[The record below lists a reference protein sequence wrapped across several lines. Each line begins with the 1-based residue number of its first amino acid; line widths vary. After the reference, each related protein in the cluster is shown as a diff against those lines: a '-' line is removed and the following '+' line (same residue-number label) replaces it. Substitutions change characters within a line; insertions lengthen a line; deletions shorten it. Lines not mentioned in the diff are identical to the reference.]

1 MRVTRHDA
9 ASEVRLSVV
18 ICTKDRPRELA
29 TCLESIARQRRLPM
43 ELLVVDA
50 SATANEVVVD
60 AFRRA
65 VGRAC
70 AVELIRAQPGLPRQR
85 NIGIRAARGDVM
97 VFFDDDVVLEPEYL
111 EELQRVYERDTA
123 RVIGGVGGAQVPDPT
138 PQESGARRAYA
149 RFFLLPGYGSGRL
162 KRSGHAEYAF
172 SPKAECEVDFL
183 SGCNMSYRREVFAD
197 VMFDE
202 RLTGYAIGE
211 DLQFSYRVSRRWK
224 LLLTPRA
231 RVDHRHAGGGRPRA
245 GRLEEMRVIN
255 RFIFVRDV
263 MAQHGA
269 GWFPY
274 AWAELGT
281 LIQTLRHPGDG
292 RLRGRLR
299 GHRRVL
305 MHAVAGVPL
314 EELKNAGS
322 ASATGADHPVTV
334 SVVVPARNEEGFL
347 SRCLESILA
356 QDYPAERIEVIVV
369 ENGSTDRTPEIAAAH
384 AARDARVRVVRSEA
398 MNQAAAMND
407 GIVGAQGDVVA
418 RVDAHSWIPR
428 DYVSIAVAALDR
440 HPDAAGVG
448 GPFTPAAETLL
459 ERVSGMARAS
469 RLGVG
474 GGYGVDR
481 EVGDHAVATVQ
492 CGAYWRRALVDVGLF
507 DVAMAYGEDEE
518 INWRLTQSGAKVFL
532 CPAMAQR
539 YRPRASLRALAR
551 QYWNYGQ
558 GRFRVVLKHPG
569 FLSPRHV
576 VPSVFVLSVVLL
588 GCLALFVPLARLAL
602 AGLATAYAAV
612 LVLAGVQAARV
623 GWREALLVPPAIA
636 CVHFGYGAGM
646 LWAAARR
653 MGRSLGFPGREENR
667 EWQYVMDRPRR

>member
-9 ASEVRLSVV
+9 TSEVRLSVV

-43 ELLVVDA
+43 EILVVDA

-85 NIGIRAARGDVM
+85 NIGIRAARGDVI

-111 EELQRVYERDTA
+111 DELRRVYDLDTA
-123 RVIGGVGGAQVPDPT
+123 HAIGGVGGAQVPDPM
-138 PQESGARRAYA
+138 PQESMTRRVFARL
-149 RFFLLPGYGSGRL
+149 FLLSGYGSGRL
-162 KRSGHAEYAF
+162 KRSGHPEYAF
-172 SPKAECEVDFL
+172 SPAVELGVDFL

-202 RLTGYAIGE
+202 RLSGYAIGE

-224 LLLTPRA
+224 LVLTPRA
-231 RVDHRHAGGGRPRA
+231 RVDHRHTGGGRPRA
-245 GRLEEMRVIN
+245 GHLEEMRVIN
-255 RFIFVRDV
+255 HFIFVRDV
-263 MAQHGA
+263 MAQSGA
-269 GWFPY
+269 GWLPY
-274 AWAELGT
+274 VWAELGM
-281 LIQTLRHPGDG
+281 LLQTIRHPRNG

-322 ASATGADHPVTV
+322 ASAAGADHPVTV

-356 QDYPAERIEVIVV
+356 QDYPAERMEVIVV

-481 EVGDHAVATVQ
+481 GAGDHAVPTVQ